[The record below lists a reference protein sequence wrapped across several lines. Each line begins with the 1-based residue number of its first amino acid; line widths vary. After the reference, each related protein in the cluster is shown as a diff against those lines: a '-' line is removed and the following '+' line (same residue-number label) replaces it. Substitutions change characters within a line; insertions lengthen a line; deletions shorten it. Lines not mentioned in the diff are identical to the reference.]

1 MLIGRMN
8 RRVVLQ
14 LQGLGRDEI
23 GQPNDS
29 WVDVVSIWADI
40 RHQSGLEA
48 VKADASVSMTK
59 ASIRIRYRS
68 GVQAGMRVM
77 HAGVVYSIVAV
88 LPDVSG
94 REYIDLVC
102 EVVNVQS

>member
-1 MLIGRMN
+1 MLIGRLN

-14 LQGLGRDEI
+14 QQGVGRDEI
-23 GQPNDS
+23 GQPLAG
-29 WVDVVSIWADI
+29 WMDVASIWAHI
-40 RHQSGLEA
+40 RHLSGMEA
-48 VKADASVSMTK
+48 VKADAPVSMTK
-59 ASIRIRYRS
+59 ASIRIRYRA
-68 GVQAGMRVM
+68 GVQAGMRVV

-88 LPDVSG
+88 LPDLAG